1 VISYNCYWITVIA
14 GFFLIRYKEVKGHL
28 PFMKAKTFPQGAVGE
43 NQSGTSSAI
52 FERNSD
58 DEKEPKKVVVPATR
72 TISDES

>member
-1 VISYNCYWITVIA
+1 
-14 GFFLIRYKEVKGHL
+14 
-28 PFMKAKTFPQGAVGE
+28 MKAKNFHQGAVGE